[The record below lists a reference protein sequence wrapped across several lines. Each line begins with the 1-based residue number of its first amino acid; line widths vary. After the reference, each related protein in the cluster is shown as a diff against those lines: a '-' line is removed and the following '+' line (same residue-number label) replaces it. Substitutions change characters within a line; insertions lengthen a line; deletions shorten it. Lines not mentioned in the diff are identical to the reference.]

1 MAILKGFPPSNTIS
15 PSVRI
20 TEKDLSFV
28 TSTPSL
34 NRIGLVGFASKGP
47 INTPTTITT
56 LAELTTVFG
65 NPHPDTGDPYLIYAA
80 QLALQVSN
88 EVTIVRVAETSL
100 VSPNY
105 AKTASV
111 EVLPAG
117 AVISVA
123 SSTAGPISFSDDK
136 FFRWKLNGVLASKTL
151 VVLADASR
159 PSPDT
164 GNPYTIADLV
174 DELNAQL
181 VPSIDG
187 IEFVVNDPDGT
198 PTLGVETT
206 WAYGTTAS
214 LEFVSVQDMMVG
226 GASNLVGLGDN
237 MTAAI
242 ITGNKTH
249 YPVDASHTTPN
260 VWDFSG
266 LASLELQVVVDG
278 TDNVN
283 VDNVAQV
290 VDLSSLITA
299 GVKTTAQVVTAI
311 NSYITLNLPGG
322 FEAYTSG
329 GYNILLRTLTFGR
342 DAKISVKAASTA
354 DTILGLDNNLHS
366 GSSPSAVSTDVG
378 SELAGIITGPAYA
391 GSDPTFTVNA
401 DSPGIDGNDTQI
413 LITNEDGGIFNIQVF
428 SNGNPVEAWGNLT
441 KDQTSRFY
449 VGTYL
454 DLVSDYIKITD
465 NTAISAPPADTASTG
480 LALSGGTDGIP
491 TDPDDQDSLLI
502 GSPVAFTGLYAFSE
516 PEQIDIDL
524 LAVPGHSSTSVVV
537 ATLNVCQNYRQDCLG
552 IIDPPFGL
560 TPQEIVDWQNGV
572 HPLNTTQFDS
582 DFGALYWPWVKIRD
596 TYNNLDVWVPPSG
609 AVLATI
615 ARSDNLA
622 FPWFAPAGTTRG
634 VVPGITDVYTQPT
647 LTEKDLMYGNR
658 NAINPIVTY
667 PDIAGFVIWGQKTL
681 QRRPT
686 ALDRVNV
693 RRLMFYLEKN
703 IRAQSRNLLFEPH
716 TAALRAR
723 FVDLANGVLQNV
735 KTNQGVYD
743 YVIKCDEE
751 LNTADVIDRN
761 EMRARIGVQPVKAA
775 EFIYIEFSLHRTGSF
790 TENTEVVV

>member
-47 INTPTTITT
+47 INTPTVIAT

-88 EVTIVRVAETSL
+88 EVTIVRVAETNL
-100 VSPNY
+100 VSPDY

-111 EVLPAG
+111 DVLPAG
-117 AVISVA
+117 DLISIA

-159 PSPDT
+159 PSPNT
-164 GNPYTIADLV
+164 GNPYTITQLV
-174 DELNAQL
+174 DELNSQL

-187 IEFVVNDPDGT
+187 IQFVVNDPLGT
-198 PTLGVETT
+198 PTLGLETT
-206 WAYGTTAS
+206 WAYGTSAS
-214 LEFVSVQDMMVG
+214 VEFVSVQDMLVG

-242 ITGNKTH
+242 ITGSTTH
-249 YPVDASHTTPN
+249 YPVDASHTTPD

-283 VDNVAQV
+283 IDNVAQT
-290 VDLSSLITA
+290 VDLGSLISA
-299 GVKTTAQVVTAI
+299 GIQTTAQVVSAI
-311 NSYITLNLPGG
+311 NSYISLNLPGG

-329 GYNILLRTLTFGR
+329 GFNVLLRTLTFGR
-342 DAKISVKAASTA
+342 DAKISVKVASTA
-354 DTILGLDNNLHS
+354 DAILGLDNNLHS

-378 SELAGIITGPAYA
+378 AELAGIITGPANV
-391 GSDPTFTVNA
+391 GTTPTFTVYA

-413 LITNEDGGIFNIQVF
+413 LVTNEDGGIFNIQVF

-441 KDQTSRFY
+441 KDQTSRYY

-454 DLVSDYIKITD
+454 DLVSDYIKVTD
-465 NTAISAPPADTASTG
+465 NTTISAPPVDSPSTG
-480 LALSGGTDGIP
+480 LQLSGGTDGIP
-491 TDPDDQDSLLI
+491 ADPDDQDSLLI

-524 LAVPGHSSTSVVV
+524 LAVPGHSSTSVVL
-537 ATLNVCQNYRQDCLG
+537 ATLNVCQNYRMDCLG

-572 HPLNTTQFDS
+572 HPLNSQQFDS

-615 ARSDNLA
+615 ARSDSLA

-716 TAALRAR
+716 TAALRSR

-751 LNTADVIDRN
+751 LNTPDVIDRN

-775 EFIYIEFSLHRTGSF
+775 EFIFIEFSLHRTGSF

>member
-47 INTPTTITT
+47 INTPTTIST

-65 NPHPDTGDPYLIYAA
+65 NPHPDTGDPYMIYAA

-88 EVTIVRVAETSL
+88 EVVIVRVADTDL
-100 VSPNY
+100 VSPSY
-105 AKTASV
+105 AQTASV
-111 EVLPAG
+111 EVMPAG
-117 AVISVA
+117 AVISVD
-123 SSTAGPISFSDDK
+123 SSTAGPFSFSDDK

-151 VVLADASR
+151 VVLADLNR

-164 GNPYTIADLV
+164 GDPYTVADLV

-187 IEFVVNDPDGT
+187 IEFFVNDPSGT
-198 PTLGVETT
+198 PTLGVRTT
-206 WAYGTTAS
+206 WAYGTSAS
-214 LEFVSVQDMMVG
+214 LEFVSVQDMLVG
-226 GASNLVGLGDN
+226 GATNLVGLGDD
-237 MTAAI
+237 MTQGV
-242 ITGNKTH
+242 ITGTTTH

-266 LASLELQVVVDG
+266 LTSLELQVVVDG

-283 VDNVAQV
+283 IDNVVQV

-299 GVKTTAQVVTAI
+299 GVRTTAQVVSAI
-311 NSYITLNLPGG
+311 NSYISLNLSGG

-329 GYNILLRTLTFGR
+329 GYNVLLRTLTFGR

-354 DTILGLDNNLHS
+354 DAVLGLDNNLHS

-378 SELAGIITGPAYA
+378 AELAGIITGPSYV
-391 GSDPTFTVNA
+391 GTTPTFTVYA

-413 LITNEDGGIFNIQVF
+413 LVTNETGGIFNIQVF
-428 SNGNPVEAWGNLT
+428 SNGAPVESWGNLT
-441 KDQTSRFY
+441 KDESSRYY

-454 DLVSDYIKITD
+454 DLVSDYIKVVDDT
-465 NTAISAPPADTASTG
+465 TVLAPPANSPATG
-480 LALSGGTDGIP
+480 LSLSGGTDGIP

-502 GSPVAFTGLYAFSE
+502 GSSVGFTGLYALSE

-524 LAVPGHSSTSVVV
+524 VAVPGHSSTSVVL
-537 ATLNVCQNYRQDCLG
+537 ALLNLCQNYRQDCLA

-572 HPLNTTQFDS
+572 HPLNSTQFDS

-596 TYNNLDVWVPPSG
+596 TYNSLDVWVPPSG

-615 ARSDNLA
+615 ARSDSIG

-647 LTEKDLMYGNR
+647 LTEKDMMYGNR

-667 PDIAGFVIWGQKTL
+667 PDIAGFVVWGQKTL

-686 ALDRVNV
+686 ALDRINV
-693 RRLMFYLEKN
+693 RRLQFYIEKN
-703 IRAQSRNLLFEPH
+703 ISVQSKNILFEPH
-716 TAALRAR
+716 TASLRSK

-735 KTNQGVYD
+735 KTNQGIYD

-751 LNTADVIDRN
+751 LNTSDVIDRN
-761 EMRARIGVQPVKAA
+761 ELRARIGIQPVKAA
-775 EFIYIEFSLHRTGSF
+775 EFIFIEFSLHRTGSF
-790 TENTEVVV
+790 TENTEVVA